1 MTSNI
6 EAKSSAHDVEE
17 HAVVDSKRD
26 AGGMAQSR
34 HSGSSSTTSHS
45 SDISI
50 DSVSTDDMLLNLAQT
65 SAKKKQERGRSRER
79 SSRLIKSQQLRTKF
93 IIESLY
99 IQASELKKQ
108 NEILQKIW
116 RNIQQT
122 NQIQQNMEKLGLEGD
137 TAVPC
142 TVVDI
147 CDNNDDTDGAC
158 SDLEASLTDRLKGN
172 DENENYDYT
181 NEEEAA
187 EDLHELLYS

>member
-6 EAKSSAHDVEE
+6 EAISSAHEVEE

-34 HSGSSSTTSHS
+34 RSGSSSTTSHS

-50 DSVSTDDMLLNLAQT
+50 DTDDMLLNLAQT

-79 SSRLIKSQQLRTKF
+79 SSRLNKNQQLRTKF

-99 IQASELKKQ
+99 VQASELKKQ

-147 CDNNDDTDGAC
+147 SDINDGTDGAC

>member
-6 EAKSSAHDVEE
+6 EAISSAHEVEE
-17 HAVVDSKRD
+17 HAVLDSKRD

-34 HSGSSSTTSHS
+34 RSGSSSTTSHS

-50 DSVSTDDMLLNLAQT
+50 DTDDMLLNLAQT

-79 SSRLIKSQQLRTKF
+79 SSRLNKNQQLRTKF

-99 IQASELKKQ
+99 VQASELKKQ

-147 CDNNDDTDGAC
+147 SDINDGTDGAC

>member
-34 HSGSSSTTSHS
+34 RSGSSSTTSHS

-147 CDNNDDTDGAC
+147 SDSNDDTDGAC

-181 NEEEAA
+181 NEEATT